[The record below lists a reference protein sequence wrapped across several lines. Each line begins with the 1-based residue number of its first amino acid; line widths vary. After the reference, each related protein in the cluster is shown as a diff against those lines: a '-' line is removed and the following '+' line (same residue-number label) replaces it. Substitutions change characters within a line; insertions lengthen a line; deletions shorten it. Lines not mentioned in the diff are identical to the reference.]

1 MAEPILTSVVQSHL
15 TDTSAVQLACA
26 LMNKADFKVRD
37 ALYQMNVRGTE
48 NHSTQTTAIR
58 QQLQLLL
65 FHPDWDKL
73 MQSDPTGCHRRNG
86 AAYAKALFKAS
97 PYVACQPSFME
108 PLLAIF
114 QATQMAADRDI
125 VEIMQIFE
133 RQRKAS
139 MSALLK
145 LWKGP
150 GALTAL
156 TTDSV
161 GLEHIKR
168 LDPHKVFATCL
179 TFESRQIAFQAES
192 RLAGFYDVTFVLSL
206 TALTFREGDLNG
218 LDMVEILRSNVI
230 GLACCGLASKKGD
243 IRALSAKILG
253 SVIAIIGRIAFQEKT
268 VVTRILRL
276 LRHGVQPPIDLT
288 KSSAPSRIPFVM
300 AVFFAHALRATADPS
315 SFLYPLISK
324 FLLQRPTVDFNDVP
338 MLYNLLYSAGQ
349 GSKKQRRWMA
359 RFIRDGVRSRAVSP

>member
-1 MAEPILTSVVQSHL
+1 
-15 TDTSAVQLACA
+15 
-26 LMNKADFKVRD
+26 
-37 ALYQMNVRGTE
+37 
-48 NHSTQTTAIR
+48 
-58 QQLQLLL
+58 
-65 FHPDWDKL
+65 
-73 MQSDPTGCHRRNG
+73 
-86 AAYAKALFKAS
+86 
-97 PYVACQPSFME
+97 ME

-114 QATQMAADRDI
+114 QATQTAADRDI

-150 GALTAL
+150 GALTAI
-156 TTDSV
+156 TTDSI

-179 TFESRQIAFQAES
+179 TFESRQSAFQAES
-192 RLAGFYDVTFVLSL
+192 RLSGFYDVTFVLSL
-206 TALTFREGDLNG
+206 VALTFREGDLNG

-243 IRALSAKILG
+243 VRSLSAKIL
-253 SVIAIIGRIAFQEKT
+253 SSAIAIIGRIAFQEKT

-276 LRHGVQPPIDLT
+276 LRHGVQPPIDPS

-338 MLYNLLYSAGQ
+338 MLYNLLYAAGQ

-359 RFIRDGVRSRAVSP
+359 RFIRDGVRSRAVSPPRFTCVDGKSDFTRAGLENTAKTPHLCPPRFRL